1 MLDIYSRVQ
10 LLAGQTIDDRM
21 KRDEFLRNFSLILKD
36 YAITEQTGAIVP
48 YDHSD
53 IELFKT
59 FLGVKAVEGCT
70 RGTLR
75 AYSTGIRML
84 RRMIEKPLTKITA
97 NDIRCVLA
105 IGIAR
110 NGWTAVN
117 ANNYR
122 RQWSAFFTW
131 AFNEKQIEDN
141 PMIHVK
147 PIKGEKHVRMP
158 FSEEEMERLRN
169 ACRTIRERAMLEFFF
184 STACRV
190 AEVAT
195 LNLSAL
201 NLPEQCAKVMGK
213 GRKERLVYLN
223 AKAMLYLK
231 QYLNSRTDNCPALF
245 VGTPNNSKKKIV
257 PLKISGFEII
267 LREIGKRA
275 GVHHVHPHRF
285 RHTAA
290 TYALRRG
297 MPIEQVQQM
306 LGHEKIETTLIYA
319 KINTASL
326 KANHAKFLN

>member
-10 LLAGQTIDDRM
+10 LLAGQAIDDRL
-21 KRDEFLRNFSLILKD
+21 KRDEFLRNFSLILHD
-36 YAITEQTGAIVP
+36 YQITEQSAAIVP

-53 IELFKT
+53 LELFKT

-70 RGTLR
+70 KGTLR
-75 AYSTGIRML
+75 AYSSGIRML
-84 RRMIEKPLTKITA
+84 RKMINKPLTKITS

-105 IGIAR
+105 MGIAR
-110 NGWTAVN
+110 NGWTAAN

-122 RQWSAFFTW
+122 REWSAFFTW
-131 AFNEKQIEDN
+131 AFNEKQINDN

-147 PIKGEKHVRMP
+147 PIRGEKHVRMP
-158 FSEEEMERLRN
+158 FSEEEMELLRN
-169 ACRTIRERAMLEFFF
+169 ACRDIRERAMLEFFF

-190 AEVAT
+190 AEVA
-195 LNLSAL
+195 AL
-201 NLPEQCAKVMGK
+201 QLADVNLPEHCARVMGK
-213 GRKERLVYLN
+213 GRKERIVYLN

-231 QYLNSRTDNCPALF
+231 EYLTTRQDDCPSLF
-245 VGTPNNSKKKIV
+245 VSLDRPYV
-257 PLKISGFEII
+257 PLKISAFEIVMRG
-267 LREIGKRA
+267 LGKRA
-275 GVHHVHPHRF
+275 GVHNVHPHRF

-319 KINTASL
+319 KINTSSL
-326 KANHAKFLN
+326 KANHAKYVN